1 MVDQAFRLASFQSR
15 RAALSVKRA
24 CSAALV
30 ETGLDTVVLI
40 WLSRKTKA
48 ARVNGS

>member
-1 MVDQAFRLASFQSR
+1 MANRGTRSTSLLS
-15 RAALSVKRA
+15 ALSIKRA
-24 CSAALV
+24 SAVAIV